1 MRITWNEWIWL
12 EVKGE
17 EDLSEKRK
25 LRREIEV
32 EKNTV
37 TKVSDVTTRISG
49 GWEIVED
56 HWKGDTEYISDSE
69 MSDVSK
75 LLEKTSKINLKSK
88 SIWKVM
94 LG

>member
-1 MRITWNEWIWL
+1 M
-12 EVKGE
+12 KGE

-25 LRREIEV
+25 FRREIEV

-37 TKVSDVTTRISG
+37 TKVSDDMTRISG
-49 GWEIVED
+49 KVDGWENIKD
-56 HWKGDTEYISDSE
+56 HWKGDTEYIGDSE
-69 MSDVSK
+69 MSDVLK
-75 LLEKTSKINLKSK
+75 LLEKSSKINLKSK